1 MYTAQLNNCVKDTY
15 IGLNN
20 NNIAVYL
27 ICSLIFRSTII
38 HTKAS
43 GGGVP
48 AHAEGE
54 RGAGQRGLQQ
64 SVDHQVSRSA
74 DHIITYYH
82 YAVHMSDPIV

>member
-1 MYTAQLNNCVKDTY
+1 MYTIQLNNFVKDTY

-20 NNIAVYL
+20 NITVSL

-43 GGGVP
+43 GGSVP

-74 DHIITYYH
+74 DHIITCYH
-82 YAVHMSDPIV
+82 YAVHMSDPMV